1 MTVRRYFIRA
11 EKDVRKG
18 FTYSVLKLTTIL
30 WKDKNGSVKSIN
42 KKDEIYDR
50 IYTSY
55 VATMKSMH
63 TIAVTA
69 RFKIWLILKLAAM
82 H

>member
-11 EKDVRKG
+11 EKDVKKG

-30 WKDKNGSVKSIN
+30 WKDKSGSVKSVN

-50 IYTSY
+50 ICTSY
-55 VATMKSMH
+55 ICSYNEKYACYSCYDP
-63 TIAVTA
+63 I
-69 RFKIWLILKLAAM
+69 
-82 H
+82 